1 MLARLYTSRLRLYFS
16 PRDSDP
22 VRSPPIHLRVSA
34 AFFLSNLE
42 LPTELNQHH
51 ITVVWAT
58 TDLPHA

>member
-1 MLARLYTSRLRLYFS
+1 MLARLYTSRLYFS

-42 LPTELNQHH
+42 LTELNQHH